1 MMEWIKNHRN
11 MVLAALGVLMVL
23 LPVVVHS
30 SYLLGILIRILLYT
44 MLAGSLNMINGYSG
58 QMNLGHAG
66 LYCIGS
72 YTAGILAVK
81 YQVGFLPLLFISG
94 FVTALFGFL
103 VSLPT
108 IKLAGVYLA
117 IVTIGFSEITRLVA
131 LNWTGL
137 TGGPMGI
144 KGIPRPE
151 IFGLR
156 LSEPVHF
163 YYLALVLAVLVLF
176 MMRRVV
182 SSRIGRAWIAIR
194 EDQVAASFLGV
205 NTRRFK
211 SLNFSFGAFI
221 AGVAGCFAA
230 YYYQFISSDMFSM
243 DEGFNILAMVII
255 GGQGTLIGPVA
266 GSLVVNT
273 ITEVFRFAADY
284 RMVMYAVLI
293 IVMMW
298 FRPQGLVGASN
309 SVFAVKRTKNS
320 GKKAERSGK

>member
-11 MVLAALGVLMVL
+11 MALAALGVLLVL

-163 YYLALVLAVLVLF
+163 YYLALVLAPGGELPHRPG
-176 MMRRVV
+176 MDRHPGG
-182 SSRIGRAWIAIR
+182 SGCG
-194 EDQVAASFLGV
+194 FLSG
-205 NTRRFK
+205 
-211 SLNFSFGAFI
+211 GE
-221 AGVAGCFAA
+221 
-230 YYYQFISSDMFSM
+230 YQ
-243 DEGFNILAMVII
+243 
-255 GGQGTLIGPVA
+255 
-266 GSLVVNT
+266 
-273 ITEVFRFAADY
+273 
-284 RMVMYAVLI
+284 AV
-293 IVMMW
+293 
-298 FRPQGLVGASN
+298 
-309 SVFAVKRTKNS
+309 
-320 GKKAERSGK
+320 

>member
-144 KGIPRPE
+144 KGIPRP
-151 IFGLR
+151 G
-156 LSEPVHF
+156 
-163 YYLALVLAVLVLF
+163 
-176 MMRRVV
+176 
-182 SSRIGRAWIAIR
+182 
-194 EDQVAASFLGV
+194 D
-205 NTRRFK
+205 
-211 SLNFSFGAFI
+211 
-221 AGVAGCFAA
+221 
-230 YYYQFISSDMFSM
+230 
-243 DEGFNILAMVII
+243 
-255 GGQGTLIGPVA
+255 
-266 GSLVVNT
+266 
-273 ITEVFRFAADY
+273 
-284 RMVMYAVLI
+284 
-293 IVMMW
+293 
-298 FRPQGLVGASN
+298 FRPQALRTGTFLLPGPGAGGSG
-309 SVFAVKRTKNS
+309 AVYDAPGGELPHRPGMDRHPGGS
-320 GKKAERSGK
+320 GCGFLSGGEYQAV

>member
-11 MVLAALGVLMVL
+11 MALAALGVLLVL

-163 YYLALVLAVLVLF
+163 Y
-176 MMRRVV
+176 
-182 SSRIGRAWIAIR
+182 
-194 EDQVAASFLGV
+194 
-205 NTRRFK
+205 
-211 SLNFSFGAFI
+211 
-221 AGVAGCFAA
+221 
-230 YYYQFISSDMFSM
+230 
-243 DEGFNILAMVII
+243 
-255 GGQGTLIGPVA
+255 
-266 GSLVVNT
+266 
-273 ITEVFRFAADY
+273 
-284 RMVMYAVLI
+284 
-293 IVMMW
+293 
-298 FRPQGLVGASN
+298 
-309 SVFAVKRTKNS
+309 
-320 GKKAERSGK
+320 